1 MMKMLNEFSVF
12 FGLCEVAGIGAA
24 EELKMVFSGIE
35 SIELFLQPIKT
46 LGIHLPY
53 HKQNEKQR
61 LWLLPRS
68 YIFC

>member
-1 MMKMLNEFSVF
+1 MSNEFSVF
-12 FGLCEVAGIGAA
+12 FGPCEVAGTGAA

-53 HKQNEKQR
+53 HK
-61 LWLLPRS
+61 
-68 YIFC
+68 